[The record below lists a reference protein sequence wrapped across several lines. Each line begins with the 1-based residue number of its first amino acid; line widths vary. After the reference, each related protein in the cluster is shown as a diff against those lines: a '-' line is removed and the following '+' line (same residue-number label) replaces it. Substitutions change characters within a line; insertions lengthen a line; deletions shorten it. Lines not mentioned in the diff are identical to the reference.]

1 MNKKLTSILLAS
13 TMVLS
18 LGLTACGGDKQP
30 TEESKAPVA
39 ESNAPAPESKAPE
52 TTEKGKIAY
61 IVGNLGDKSFNDSG
75 ERGMETLRS
84 EGWDVKTIETGDS
97 SNADKYDDFIRDAID
112 QGYEYLV
119 ASSTYTDNFL
129 AIAPEY
135 PDNKFLVFDD
145 SPDLTGHDNV
155 SYIAYAQNEGSYLV
169 GMMAAGMS
177 ETGTVAVNVGME
189 NPVINDFVTG
199 FIEGVKAKDPDCK
212 VVTAACGSWSD
223 PVIMKTLCLDQQR
236 NNNADVFYQVAGG
249 SGDGLFEAAMETGTW
264 AIGVDSDQYQTY
276 KDSANPEK
284 ADVILTSML
293 KEVGNSFIAFFH
305 TVEDGTAEWGKGVT
319 LGLADNAVGYVDNA
333 FFQEKVPQDLRD
345 EMAGVAEKVKS
356 GELKIKSYF
365 DFASEAEYM
374 AYRDAAK

>member
-1 MNKKLTSILLAS
+1 MNKKLLSTILAS
-13 TMVLS
+13 TMILS
-18 LGLTACGGDKQP
+18 LALTACGGTNDKD
-30 TEESKAPVA
+30 SAGG
-39 ESNAPAPESKAPE
+39 
-52 TTEKGKIAY
+52 KGKIAY

-75 ERGMETLRS
+75 KRGMDTLES
-84 EGWDVKTIETGDS
+84 EGWEVKTIETGDA
-97 SNADKYDDFIRDAID
+97 SNADKYDDFIRDALD

-129 AIAPEY
+129 KIAPEY
-135 PDNKFLVFDD
+135 SDAKFLVFDD

-155 SYIAYAQNEGSYLV
+155 AYISYAQNEGSYLV

-177 ETGTVAVNVGME
+177 QTGTVAVNVGME

-199 FIEGVKAKDPDCK
+199 FIEGVQAKDPNCK

-249 SGDGLFEAAMETGTW
+249 CGDGLFEAAMETGTW
-264 AIGVDSDQYQTY
+264 AIGVDSDQYQQY
-276 KDSANPEK
+276 KDSENPEK

-305 TVEDGTAEWGKGVT
+305 QVEAGDDVWGKGMT
-319 LGLADNAVGYVDNA
+319 LGLADNAVGYVDND
-333 FFQEKVPQDLRD
+333 FFQKNVPDDLRN

-365 DFASEAEYM
+365 DFASEADYQ
-374 AYRDAAK
+374 AYVAAAK

>member
-1 MNKKLTSILLAS
+1 
-13 TMVLS
+13 
-18 LGLTACGGDKQP
+18 
-30 TEESKAPVA
+30 
-39 ESNAPAPESKAPE
+39 
-52 TTEKGKIAY
+52 
-61 IVGNLGDKSFNDSG
+61 
-75 ERGMETLRS
+75 
-84 EGWDVKTIETGDS
+84 
-97 SNADKYDDFIRDAID
+97 
-112 QGYEYLV
+112 
-119 ASSTYTDNFL
+119 
-129 AIAPEY
+129 
-135 PDNKFLVFDD
+135 
-145 SPDLTGHDNV
+145 
-155 SYIAYAQNEGSYLV
+155 
-169 GMMAAGMS
+169 MMAAGMS

-199 FIEGVKAKDPDCK
+199 FIEGVKAKDPNCK

-223 PVIMKTLCLDQQR
+223 PVIMKNLCLDQQR

-305 TVEDGTAEWGKGVT
+305 QVEAGEAVWGQGVT

-333 FFQEKVPQDLRD
+333 FFQEMVPQELRD
-345 EMAGVAEKVKS
+345 EMAGVADKVKS

-374 AYRDAAK
+374 DYVNAAK

>member
-177 ETGTVAVNVGME
+177 QTGTVAVNVGME

-345 EMAGVAEKVKS
+345 EMAGVVEKVKS

>member
-18 LGLTACGGDKQP
+18 LGLTACGGEKTP
-30 TEESKAPVA
+30 TTESKAP
-39 ESNAPAPESKAPE
+39 
-52 TTEKGKIAY
+52 TTESQAPVEPAGKGTIAN
-61 IVGNLGDKSFNDSG
+61 IVGTLGDNSFNDSG

-84 EGWDVKTIETGDS
+84 EGWDVKTIETGDA
-97 SNADKYDDFIRDAID
+97 SNADKYNDYIRDALE

-119 ASSTYTDNFL
+119 ASSTYTGNFL
-129 AIAPEY
+129 EIAPEY
-135 PDNKFLVFDD
+135 PDQKFLVFDD

-199 FIEGVKAKDPDCK
+199 FIEGVKAKDPNCK

-223 PVIMKTLCLDQQR
+223 PVIMKNLCLDQQR

-249 SGDGLFEAAMETGTW
+249 SGDGLFEAAMETGT
-264 AIGVDSDQYQTY
+264 
-276 KDSANPEK
+276 
-284 ADVILTSML
+284 
-293 KEVGNSFIAFFH
+293 
-305 TVEDGTAEWGKGVT
+305 
-319 LGLADNAVGYVDNA
+319 
-333 FFQEKVPQDLRD
+333 
-345 EMAGVAEKVKS
+345 
-356 GELKIKSYF
+356 
-365 DFASEAEYM
+365 
-374 AYRDAAK
+374 

>member
-177 ETGTVAVNVGME
+177 QTGTVAVNVGME

>member
-1 MNKKLTSILLAS
+1 MNKKLLSTILAS

-18 LGLTACGGDKQP
+18 LALTACGGGK
-30 TEESKAPVA
+30 
-39 ESNAPAPESKAPE
+39 
-52 TTEKGKIAY
+52 TTETKKPEGGDAGKGKIAY
-61 IVGNLGDKSFNDSG
+61 IVSNLGDKSFNDSG
-75 ERGMETLRS
+75 ERGMETLRG

-97 SNADKYDDFIRDAID
+97 SNADKYNDFIRDAIE

-119 ASSTYTDNFL
+119 ASSTYTGNFL
-129 AIAPEY
+129 ELAPEF

-145 SPDLTGHDNV
+145 SPDLTGHENV

-177 ETGTVAVNVGME
+177 KTGTVAVNVGME

-199 FIEGVKAKDPDCK
+199 FIEGVKAKDPNCK

-223 PVIMKTLCLDQQR
+223 PVIMKNLCLDQQR

-305 TVEDGTAEWGKGVT
+305 QLEAGEDVWGKGMT
-319 LGLADNAVGYVDNA
+319 LGLSDAAVGYVDND
-333 FFQEKVPQDLRD
+333 FFKTNVPEDLRN

-365 DFASEAEYM
+365 DFASESEYM
-374 AYRDAAK
+374 DYVNAAK